1 METVDNEVIDPTT
14 KGNLARFI
22 NHSCDPNCI
31 SEKWHVLGET
41 AIGIFARRDIAAG
54 EELSFD
60 YKLNW
65 TAILII
71 LLKV

>member
-1 METVDNEVIDPTT
+1 METVDNEVIDPTS

-41 AIGIFARRDIAAG
+41 VIGIFARRDIEKN

-60 YKLNW
+60 YKFFVFS
-65 TAILII
+65 IL
-71 LLKV
+71 KQ

>member
-1 METVDNEVIDPTT
+1 METIDNEVIDPTI

-41 AIGIFARRDIAAG
+41 AIGIFARRDISKD

-60 YKLNW
+60 YKLF
-65 TAILII
+65 ILFII
-71 LLKV
+71 III